1 MSKIAIAEPD
11 FFEVVI
17 AEKIVIKGGSS
28 IVPDVVVAYSTS
40 YDTRNIATQNIS
52 GDLISGFK
60 LNILSLGSATAAA
73 AAAVS
78 IGVGGYAIAITGSKA

>member
-1 MSKIAIAEPD
+1 MSKLAIAELD

-17 AEKIVIKGGSS
+17 AEKTDIKGGSS
-28 IVPDVVVAYSTS
+28 IIPDIAVAYSTS

-60 LNILSLGSATAAA
+60 LNILSLGSAAAAA

-78 IGVGGYAIAITGSKA
+78 IGGYAIAITGSRA